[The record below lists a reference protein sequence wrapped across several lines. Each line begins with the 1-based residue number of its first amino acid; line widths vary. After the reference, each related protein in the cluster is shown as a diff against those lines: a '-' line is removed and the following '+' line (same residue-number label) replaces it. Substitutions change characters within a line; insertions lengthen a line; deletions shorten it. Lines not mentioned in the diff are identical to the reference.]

1 MMSSQSEPGGAR
13 EGRLSEEAS
22 SSSAPWSGFSR
33 AELERY
39 SRHFVLDEIGA
50 EGQAK
55 LRDARVLLI
64 GAGGLGSPAALY
76 LAAAGVGSLGI
87 IDDDRVDLSN
97 LQRQI
102 LHGTTAVGQLKVES
116 AAERLREVNPHV
128 EVRLYRERLTS
139 ENARAIVREYH
150 IVLDGSDNFP
160 TRYLVND
167 ACVLEG
173 RPWVY
178 GAILRWE
185 GQLSLF
191 GMDSGPC
198 YRCLFRE
205 PPPPGLIPG
214 CAEAGVVGA
223 LPGIIGSLQAM
234 EVVKWVLG
242 RGRGMAGR
250 LLIFDA
256 LDLGFREITLSR
268 NPECPVCGD
277 APTVHELIDY
287 EHFCAT
293 GRTRADGSAG
303 AAADGPATAGVA
315 ASALAAVGQ
324 VGVEELRAWLASDAE
339 PPLLVDVRE
348 PWEWAVGNL
357 SEVGAIHFPLSQ
369 LSAERESLQRGR
381 PIVLYCRT
389 GARSEG
395 AARYLASKGFRDV
408 SHLRGGL
415 EAWNA
420 LVSTDTGAA
429 G

>member
-1 MMSSQSEPGGAR
+1 MSSSLNEPKGRDEDRPADGASEPSG
-13 EGRLSEEAS
+13 
-22 SSSAPWSGFSR
+22 PWSDFSR

-39 SRHFVLDEIGA
+39 SRHFALDEIGVQ
-50 EGQAK
+50 GQAR

-102 LHGTTAVGQLKVES
+102 LHGTAGVGRLKVES

-139 ENARAIVREYH
+139 GNARALVREYD

-185 GQLSLF
+185 GQLSVF
-191 GMDSGPC
+191 GMDDGPC

-234 EVVKWVLG
+234 EVVKWVVG

-256 LDLGFREITLSR
+256 LDLSFREITLSR
-268 NPECPVCGD
+268 NPDCPVCGD

-293 GRTRADGSAG
+293 GHTRAEG
-303 AAADGPATAGVA
+303 AAGTVERGRAAARAAT
-315 ASALAAVGQ
+315 SNPSAVGE
-324 VGVEELRAWLASDAE
+324 VGVEELRRRLASGAE

-348 PWEWAVGNL
+348 PWEWAVANL
-357 SEVGAIHFPLSQ
+357 SSLGAIHLPLSQ
-369 LSAERESLQRGR
+369 LSAAREGLERGR
-381 PIVLYCRT
+381 SIVLYCRT

-395 AARYLASKGFRDV
+395 AARYLAGAGFPDV

-415 EAWNA
+415 EAWND
-420 LVSTDTGAA
+420 LVSTDPGAA